1 MSEKN
6 LKKAA
11 IGYLVGEWE
20 EPEEGGQGVL
30 QGADDGHV
38 GPDTRQT
45 DQAVKLHVPATDH
58 YKTCVYRCGSSKA
71 KPIKDKA
78 ISMQKF
84 YIWFYILRFIG
95 LNMV

>member
-20 EPEEGGQGVL
+20 ESEEGGQGVL
-30 QGADDGHV
+30 EGADGGHM

-45 DQAVKLHVPATDH
+45 DQAVILHVPAAGL
-58 YKTCVYRCGSSKA
+58 YKTRVPELDQA
-71 KPIKDKA
+71 KPNQHKESNLMYLVLHFTLK
-78 ISMQKF
+78 
-84 YIWFYILRFIG
+84 RFEQG
-95 LNMV
+95 VVK